1 MLKLKR
7 MRVILTILFIFL
19 PLSFSQAEGLTDQQ
33 ARDYRKKGYRL
44 QSRGDLGGALSFYQK
59 AVGLNSDYVQAHND
73 LGVIYEMQGQLDEA
87 EKYYQ
92 KALKINPDF
101 MPAHANLAL
110 LYEKKNDIR
119 KATYHWKK
127 RYLKGKKGD
136 YWQEVARQHLLKL
149 GTYPQV
155 RKEMMEEKAANLSKE
170 LVYQRE
176 QKRLE
181 IIEEA
186 KLHFKLGQ
194 RAFEERDYK
203 TATEE
208 LGKVISLKSSDLELQ
223 EKAKKIMEKSKDFY
237 LKQSALVDIKDAL
250 ECIKDNNYFSAA
262 DKLKN
267 ALDSVFRITQEEISQ
282 KR

>member
-7 MRVILTILFIFL
+7 MRILLAILFIFL
-19 PLSFSQAEGLTDQQ
+19 PLSFSQAEDLAAQQ
-33 ARDYRKKGYRL
+33 ARDYREKGYRL
-44 QSRGDLGGALSFYQK
+44 QSRGDVDGALSFYQK
-59 AVGLNSDYVQAHND
+59 AVTLDPDYLQVYND
-73 LGVIYEMQGQLDEA
+73 LGVVYEMDGRLNDA
-87 EKYYQ
+87 ERSYQ
-92 KALKINPDF
+92 AALKINPDF

-155 RKEMMEEKAANLSKE
+155 KKEMMEEKAASLSRE

-176 QKRLE
+176 QERLE
-181 IIEEA
+181 MIEEA
-186 KLHFKLGQ
+186 KLYFKLGQ
-194 RAFEERDYK
+194 RAFEERDYE
-203 TATEE
+203 TAIEE
-208 LGKVISLKSSDLELQ
+208 LNKVISLKPNDLELQ

-237 LKQSALVDIKDAL
+237 RRQKAFVDTKDAL
-250 ECIKDNNYFSAA
+250 EYIKNNNYFSAA
-262 DKLKN
+262 DKLKS
-267 ALDSVFRITQEEISQ
+267 ALDSVFRITQENISQ
-282 KR
+282 TR